1 MHTLS
6 KSPSIVNQSHTT
18 PTPRSTK
25 HTQVNW
31 VVDIG
36 EASEALGAVL
46 RKYNFQN
53 LDEVFP
59 GENTTTEF
67 MCKVIFM
74 RGTCC
79 WGVRSLVL

>member
-1 MHTLS
+1 M
-6 KSPSIVNQSHTT
+6 VNSSLHP
-18 PTPRSTK
+18 PTKTHPY
-25 HTQVNW
+25 TQVNW

-67 MCKVIFM
+67 MCKVILCS
-74 RGTCC
+74 GLAVGAYC
-79 WGVRSLVL
+79 WGLVSSV